1 MTEILNNL
9 VEKYLKYEKL
19 FMYISDQLND
29 IINELQKNFNFFRKF
44 SIINYK
50 FL

>member
-1 MTEILNNL
+1 MTEILNNV

-29 IINELQKNFNFFRKF
+29 IINELQKNFHFFWKIF
-44 SIINYK
+44 YH
-50 FL
+50 

>member
-1 MTEILNNL
+1 MTEILNNV

-29 IINELQKNFNFFRKF
+29 IINELQKN
-44 SIINYK
+44 Y
-50 FL
+50 

>member
-1 MTEILNNL
+1 MTEILNSI

-29 IINELQKNFNFFRKF
+29 IINELQKN
-44 SIINYK
+44 Y
-50 FL
+50 